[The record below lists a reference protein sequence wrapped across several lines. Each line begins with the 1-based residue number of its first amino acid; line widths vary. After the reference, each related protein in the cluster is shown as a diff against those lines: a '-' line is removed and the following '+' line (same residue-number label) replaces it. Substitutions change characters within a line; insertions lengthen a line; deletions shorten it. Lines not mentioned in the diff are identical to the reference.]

1 LKSDRYLSEGKC
13 IIREDDRIVG
23 ETALPNLAAKD
34 KYEFSIGEDADIVY
48 KENITLTSSQSFNET
63 EFTGKHDNDRSA
75 FVIITHTRLVYNIHV
90 EFKNYKSRPIKV
102 EYEQKGLQ
110 SYQSFVLTAPHEYQF
125 IRDSSSIKSNLTLE
139 ANTAESFSYTLVLV
153 R

>member
-1 LKSDRYLSEGKC
+1 MHLFRC

-23 ETALPNLAAKD
+23 ETVIPNLAAKD

-48 KENITLTSSQSFNET
+48 KENVTLVSSQNFNET
-63 EFTGKHDNDRSA
+63 EFTGKYENDRSGI
-75 FVIITHTRLVYNIHV
+75 VIITRTKLVYNINV

-110 SYQSFVLTAPHEYQF
+110 SYQSFSLQAPEDYYF
-125 IRDSSSIKSNLTLE
+125 IRDSSTIKSNLTLK
-139 ANTAESFSYTLVLV
+139 ANTAESFSYTLILV

>member
-1 LKSDRYLSEGKC
+1 M
-13 IIREDDRIVG
+13 
-23 ETALPNLAAKD
+23 AAKD
-34 KYEFSIGEDADIVY
+34 KYEFSIGEDADVVY
-48 KENITLTSSQSFNET
+48 KENVTLTSSQSFNET
-63 EFTGKHDNDRSA
+63 EFTGKQDHDRSG
-75 FVIITHTRLVYNIHV
+75 FVIITRTKLVYNIHV

-110 SYQSFVLTAPHEYQF
+110 SYQSYSLIAPEDRYF
-125 IRDSSSIKSNLTLE
+125 IRDSSTIKSNLTLK